1 MEFKELQKKK
11 ESELHNILAESR
23 NTLRELRFKIASRQ
37 LKDFSAVKKIKKV
50 ISNILTLLNNKK
62 DIVKQEDVKP
72 AEEKK

>member
-37 LKDFSAVKKIKKV
+37 LKDFSTVKKIKKV

-62 DIVKQEDVKP
+62 DIVKQEDAKP